1 MQNILNS
8 QKAEIEFLSG
18 TNANILKDKQ
28 KSENELNQQKMNLLN
43 EIESMRLSHS
53 KFIADNDLQLA
64 ANAEA
69 HNNLKRDNDLKTE
82 QIHELNNMKNSLIT
96 DLNRIQN
103 E

>member
-1 MQNILNS
+1 
-8 QKAEIEFLSG
+8 
-18 TNANILKDKQ
+18 
-28 KSENELNQQKMNLLN
+28 MNLLN
-43 EIESMRLSHS
+43 ELESMRLSHS

-69 HNNLKRDNDLKTE
+69 YNNLKRDNDIKADN
-82 QIHELNNMKNSLIT
+82 INELNNMKNALIT